1 MPSATHL
8 QSNFKNLSK
17 RGFCPATNFAFRDMI
32 CVHQVFVRNSNGAD
46 AQHEECGH
54 DLLFALFYS
63 TNHQPPLAPEYV
75 ANCQTKISY
84 NKKLLVQC
92 GSSNL
97 TSKSREDYK
106 HWTQDPRTQGPG
118 TQGPRTQE
126 PRTRDPRTKDP
137 RTRDPRTQGP
147 KDQGPKDP
155 RTKDPRTK
163 DPRSR
168 DLRTGDLTIY
178 LCCT

>member
-1 MPSATHL
+1 MWSSLSAKCDLSPIQL
-8 QSNFKNLSK
+8 QNLSK

-63 TNHQPPLAPEYV
+63 TNHQPPLAPEHG
-75 ANCQTKISY
+75 QTKISY

-118 TQGPRTQE
+118 TQGP
-126 PRTRDPRTKDP
+126 KDQGP
-137 RTRDPRTQGP
+137 KDQGP

-155 RTKDPRTK
+155 RIRDPRTR
-163 DPRSR
+163 DPRTR
-168 DLRTGDLTIY
+168 DLRTGY
-178 LCCT
+178 L